1 MFKKLL
7 IIILFIVSTNSIF
20 AQQFRQ
26 KIYLLKS
33 SYITNALSLT
43 PKEAE
48 KFWPVY
54 NLYSDKI
61 HELKFELENNLD
73 KKLLKNGNLAAL
85 SDNDAEK
92 YLNNSLQMEQE
103 IVTQKIKMQKE
114 LSKIISAKK
123 IILLQKAEKDFNRRM
138 LQEYG
143 RRKGMMKNQ

>member
-1 MFKKLL
+1 MIKKIL
-7 IIILFIVSTNSIF
+7 IIIVFVITTNSLF

-26 KIYLLKS
+26 KIHLLKS
-33 SYITNALSLT
+33 SYITNALNLT
-43 PKEAE
+43 SKEAE

-61 HELKFELENNLD
+61 HELKFELEGNLD
-73 KKLLKNGNLAAL
+73 KKLLKNGNLAAI
-85 SDNDAEK
+85 SDSDAEK

-114 LSKIISAKK
+114 LSKIISSKK

-143 RRKGMMKNQ
+143 RRKGMMKQ